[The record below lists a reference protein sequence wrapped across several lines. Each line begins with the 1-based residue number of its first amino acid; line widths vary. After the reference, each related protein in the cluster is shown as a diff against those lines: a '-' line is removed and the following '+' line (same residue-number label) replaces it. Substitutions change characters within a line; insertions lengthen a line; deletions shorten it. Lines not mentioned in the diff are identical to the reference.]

1 MSLLVPV
8 LVSICRVVTL
18 VGSDI
23 PVTGPS
29 VCLGGTRWV
38 GCAARVEATVEDE
51 LYRTV
56 ALVGDCRGELVMVLV
71 NLADEVGTR
80 GGVVIASVEVVV
92 LVVVLKAVDM
102 IGFSSVICDLSVT
115 VAGEVVRKTLVP
127 SGGISVR
134 D

>member
-29 VCLGGTRWV
+29 VCLGGARWV

-56 ALVGDCRGELVMVLV
+56 ALVGDCRGELVTVLV

-92 LVVVLKAVDM
+92 VVVVLKAVDM
-102 IGFSSVICDLSVT
+102 VGFSSVICDLT
-115 VAGEVVRKTLVP
+115 KRKIKPQVK
-127 SGGISVR
+127 
-134 D
+134 